1 MDNLKMLRKQRGLSQ
16 AAFAR
21 DIHASQNTVSQWEKG
36 LRQPNNDTLKEIA
49 EYFNVSTDFLL
60 GISNESQSDEI
71 NKELQGIDFALYGET
86 KDLTDAEK
94 QDILSYI
101 KFKKSQRGE
110 SV

>member
-1 MDNLKMLRKQRGLSQ
+1 MQKLRGR
-16 AAFAR
+16 
-21 DIHASQNTVSQWEKG
+21 
-36 LRQPNNDTLKEIA
+36 A